1 MLCHRA
7 RCVTGHPKRG
17 YMSRNT
23 FQDTANIIEMFYLNS
38 VPNSS
43 RPGLKAPPLFLCPGT
58 VTARFCILIQG
69 VDNPEQALLRPAP
82 TLTPIFTYRSKYA
95 VGCYLRY
102 RWFPRRTLLGSLV
115 NRGTPCILVRF
126 FSRSPTRPASQPR
139 PLPTAAPLAMEDID
153 PALLLIASKISSR
166 LVEVLSTPTAPAP
179 KARSIPEGVKTLL
192 LSTNATASP

>member
-1 MLCHRA
+1 MTLSDPWYRHLHIVMRNITPCGKGEGLGK
-7 RCVTGHPKRG
+7 RCRQ
-17 YMSRNT
+17 Y
-23 FQDTANIIEMFYLNS
+23 
-38 VPNSS
+38 
-43 RPGLKAPPLFLCPGT
+43 PGPLFVLFSCWE
-58 VTARFCILIQG
+58 VS
-69 VDNPEQALLRPAP
+69 E
-82 TLTPIFTYRSKYA
+82 S
-95 VGCYLRY
+95 
-102 RWFPRRTLLGSLV
+102 PRRTLLLGSSV

-179 KARSIPEGVKTLL
+179 KARPIPEGVKTLL